1 MLSHRHTL
9 LRETNPATW
18 DRGIWRFGTGVLR
31 VLKNVTVWAVSWGV
45 WLLKSGE
52 ICVKQYNGSRRPS
65 LESLSPLKGVRGEVC
80 NLKRQWRGHLFV
92 TKPDVTAAY
101 TSNRRA
107 DWRIVMY
114 TAITHTHSANS
125 HTLNTQ
131 WHAPCLCT
139 WAHKQQQCRV
149 NRVQFLWLP
158 SSNNSCSIT
167 GPTSQ
172 TVPRERELTRVRQS
186 RQIGEQASGKQTT
199 KHTRPLK
206 NERSFCKQK
215 CAKFVSRKLNRQSVS
230 VL

>member
-52 ICVKQYNGSRRPS
+52 ICVKQYNGNRRPS

-172 TVPRERELTRVRQS
+172 TVPRERADKSET
-186 RQIGEQASGKQTT
+186 EQTDRGAGFRKADNKTHSATEEWEILLQT
-199 KHTRPLK
+199 
-206 NERSFCKQK
+206 EMCKVCFQEIK
-215 CAKFVSRKLNRQSVS
+215 
-230 VL
+230 